1 MSKFLPVATLAFVGA
16 TSLQAHADEPIAAP
30 SDPASQK
37 ASKPADKPAPAK
49 NLAPATSKDGEKP
62 AVAPH
67 EKPQNVVIDGSRQSD
82 MDQRRMSTAAKMI
95 YGREELDRNGDSTIG
110 EILKRLP
117 GVTVGGRPGRGG
129 DIRMRGMGNG
139 YTQILLNG
147 ERAPRGFSMDS
158 LSPDQVERIE
168 IIRGPVAEY
177 STQAIAGTI
186 NIVLREDYK
195 QKTTDIRISESLEQG
210 RSAPNLS
217 VTYPGEVG
225 NLSYALTA
233 SVSKNRQHDDVTT
246 DTNETNAQGNMLQHQ
261 HDLTSRESRGLQLT
275 PRFNYRFENG
285 DTLSFQPLVTNSR
298 SDSRVSSKLDQIGEI
313 QEYAQANSVG
323 HSETTFL
330 RGFGNWQHKFDDNG
344 KLNVKF
350 GGGVGKIEG
359 NSLRSEYGT
368 DGAFLKSISD
378 DATTR
383 DTTVNT
389 GAKYTKPLGDG
400 HTLAAGLDVETG
412 RRNETKVTVDDKGVP
427 QFADSGDNL
436 TASTR
441 RLAAFVQDEFDINE
455 QLSAYAGLR
464 WEGIRTRSSIS
475 TGPIDNSSSVWSPV
489 LHGVWRIPGEKK
501 DQIRLSL
508 THAYRAPSLNDLIA
522 VPSISLLNGPTKPDR
537 TGNPFLKPELS
548 KGVDLAYEHY
558 LTNAGI
564 MSANFFVRDISDLIR
579 RTTVLTDT
587 VTGPRWVSSPINIG
601 HAITKGI
608 ELEAKFQLQE
618 FLPEGPAIDVR
629 SNYSRFWSSVDGIQG
644 PNNRL
649 DQQPKETANFGLD
662 YRLAKMPLTLGGNFN
677 WTPAYAIQSTETQL
691 NSTGVKRQVD
701 LYALWKF
708 TPTTQLR
715 IAANNLQANDYLT
728 GSYVTTGG
736 INHVDNTVAK
746 TYTTWTIR
754 LEMKI

>member
-1 MSKFLPVATLAFVGA
+1 M
-16 TSLQAHADEPIAAP
+16 IAP

-37 ASKPADKPAPAK
+37 ASKPADKSIPAPAK
-49 NLAPATSKDGEKP
+49 APVQTHKDGQP
-62 AVAPH
+62 ASH
-67 EKPQNVVIDGSRQSD
+67 EKPQEVVVDGSRQSD

-186 NIVLREDYK
+186 NIVLREDYR
-195 QKTTDIRISESLEQG
+195 QKTTDIRISESMEQG

-217 VTYPGEVG
+217 ITYPGALG
-225 NLSYALTA
+225 DLSYALTA

-246 DTNETNAQGNMLQHQ
+246 DTDEVNAQGEMVQHQ

-285 DTLSFQPLVTNSR
+285 DTLAFQPLVTNSR
-298 SDSRVSSKLDQIGEI
+298 SDSRGSSKLDQIGEI
-313 QEYAQANSVG
+313 QEYALATSVG

-330 RGFGNWQHKFDDNG
+330 RGFGTWQHKFDDNG

-350 GGGVGKIEG
+350 GGGSGKIDT

-368 DGAFLKSISD
+368 DGGFLKSITD
-378 DATTR
+378 TATTK
-383 DTTVNT
+383 DTTLNT
-389 GAKYTKPLGDG
+389 GGKYTRPMGDG
-400 HTLAAGLDVETG
+400 HTLAAGMDIETG
-412 RRNETKVTVDDKGVP
+412 KRNETKVTVDDKGIP

-441 RLAAFVQDEFDINE
+441 RLAAFVQDEFDINA
-455 QLSAYAGLR
+455 QFSAYAGLR
-464 WEGIRTRSSIS
+464 WEGIRTKSMIS

-489 LHGVWRIPGEKK
+489 LHGVWRMPGEKK

-508 THAYRAPSLNDLIA
+508 THAYRAPGLNDLIA

-548 KGVDLAYEHY
+548 KGLDLAYEHY

-564 MSANFFVRDISDLIR
+564 MSANFFVRDINDLIR
-579 RTTVLTDT
+579 RNTVLTDT
-587 VTGPRWVSSPINIG
+587 ITGPRWVSSPVNIG
-601 HAITKGI
+601 HALTKGV

-629 SNYSRFWSSVDGIQG
+629 SNYSRFWSTVDGIQG

-662 YRLAKMPLTLGGNFN
+662 YKLAQLPLTLGGNYN
-677 WTPAYAIQSTETQL
+677 WTPAYSVQTTETQL
-691 NSTGVKRQVD
+691 NSIGIKRQID
-701 LYALWKF
+701 LYGLWKF
-708 TPTTQLR
+708 SPTTQLR

-728 GSYVTTGG
+728 GSFVTTGG

-746 TYTTWTIR
+746 TYTTWTVR

>member
-16 TSLQAHADEPIAAP
+16 TSIAHADEPMIAP

-37 ASKPADKPAPAK
+37 ASKPADKSIPAPAK
-49 NLAPATSKDGEKP
+49 APVQTHKDGQP
-62 AVAPH
+62 ASH
-67 EKPQNVVIDGSRQSD
+67 EKPQEVVVDGSRQSD

-186 NIVLREDYK
+186 NIVLREDYR
-195 QKTTDIRISESLEQG
+195 QKTTDIRISESMEQG

-217 VTYPGEVG
+217 ITYPGALG
-225 NLSYALTA
+225 DLSYALTA

-246 DTNETNAQGNMLQHQ
+246 DTDEVNAQGEMVQHQ

-285 DTLSFQPLVTNSR
+285 DTLAFQPLVTNSR
-298 SDSRVSSKLDQIGEI
+298 SDSRGSSKLDQIGEI
-313 QEYAQANSVG
+313 QEYALATSVG

-330 RGFGNWQHKFDDNG
+330 RGFGTWQHKFDDNG

-350 GGGVGKIEG
+350 GGGSGKIDT

-368 DGAFLKSISD
+368 DGGFLKSITD
-378 DATTR
+378 TATTK
-383 DTTVNT
+383 DTTLNT
-389 GAKYTKPLGDG
+389 GGKYTRPMGDG
-400 HTLAAGLDVETG
+400 HTLAAGMDIETG
-412 RRNETKVTVDDKGVP
+412 KRNETKVTVDDKGIP

-441 RLAAFVQDEFDINE
+441 RLAAFVQDEFDINA
-455 QLSAYAGLR
+455 QFSAYAGLR
-464 WEGIRTRSSIS
+464 WEGIRTKSMIS

-489 LHGVWRIPGEKK
+489 LHGVWRMPGEKK

-508 THAYRAPSLNDLIA
+508 THAYRAPGLNDLIA

-548 KGVDLAYEHY
+548 KGLDLAYEHY

-564 MSANFFVRDISDLIR
+564 MSANFFVRDINDLIR
-579 RTTVLTDT
+579 RNTVLTDT
-587 VTGPRWVSSPINIG
+587 ITGPRWVSSPVNIG
-601 HAITKGI
+601 HALTKGV

-629 SNYSRFWSSVDGIQG
+629 SNYSRFWSTVDGIQG

-662 YRLAKMPLTLGGNFN
+662 YKLAQLPLTLGGNYN
-677 WTPAYAIQSTETQL
+677 WTPAYSVQTTETQL
-691 NSTGVKRQVD
+691 NSIGIKRQID
-701 LYALWKF
+701 LYGLWKF
-708 TPTTQLR
+708 SPTTQLR

-728 GSYVTTGG
+728 GSFVTTGG

-746 TYTTWTIR
+746 TYTTWTVR